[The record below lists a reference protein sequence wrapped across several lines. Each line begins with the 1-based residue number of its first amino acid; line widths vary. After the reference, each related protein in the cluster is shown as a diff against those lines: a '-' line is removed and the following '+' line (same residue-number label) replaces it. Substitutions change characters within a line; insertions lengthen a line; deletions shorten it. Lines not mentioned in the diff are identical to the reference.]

1 VVTNASPSPSAPGSA
16 ASPAAART
24 FRAGLLGV
32 CLLALA
38 LGAVGITNEG
48 YVSLHGDPARH
59 LMNGVYF
66 LDLARD
72 RPFATVSDFVEYT
85 RLYYARYPA
94 LGLGHL
100 PLLLP
105 IAEAP
110 MFAIFGVSI
119 VSARLVVLL
128 SAIAAAAYLYLLV
141 SDLYGV
147 RAGVFAA
154 AFMATSPLLVV
165 LTRSI
170 MSEMPTVAL
179 LVASAYYFH
188 RFCTTER
195 RGPLAAFVLTLV
207 LSLYA
212 KQLAIFVFPAFLGV
226 ALVELGI
233 RRLLKRDVLIAVGAI
248 AFFSLPVVPLTLV
261 MSPANVEFVRV
272 RTRVHYS
279 IVSSVID
286 AILPQLSIAILLL
299 AAAGFAMAVVKKDR
313 RVILFVLWVGGVFCG
328 LLLAGVLAPA
338 RYTIYWVPA
347 LSALAASTVVRA
359 RGAAAARVVVVVLL
373 IALGFQTWTAAHQ
386 HLVGAIGYEEAAR
399 FVIDSD
405 PGPTVL
411 FSGDID
417 TGYFSFFVRKHDPA
431 RRLVVLRSDKVLT
444 TSKLGRPSVEDR
456 IDRPE
461 EIYRVLHTFGTRYVV
476 IEDRPSR
483 SRVLEW
489 LRQELR
495 SPRFV
500 ERRRIPIGTS
510 DIRMPDTSLVVYE
523 FVDRT
528 APDQDA
534 VLDMHL
540 PIIGQSVSVK
550 LSDLIT
556 RKYLR

>member
-1 VVTNASPSPSAPGSA
+1 
-16 ASPAAART
+16 
-24 FRAGLLGV
+24 
-32 CLLALA
+32 
-38 LGAVGITNEG
+38 
-48 YVSLHGDPARH
+48 
-59 LMNGVYF
+59 
-66 LDLARD
+66 
-72 RPFATVSDFVEYT
+72 
-85 RLYYARYPA
+85 
-94 LGLGHL
+94 
-100 PLLLP
+100 
-105 IAEAP
+105 
-110 MFAIFGVSI
+110 
-119 VSARLVVLL
+119 
-128 SAIAAAAYLYLLV
+128 
-141 SDLYGV
+141 
-147 RAGVFAA
+147 
-154 AFMATSPLLVV
+154 
-165 LTRSI
+165 
-170 MSEMPTVAL
+170 
-179 LVASAYYFH
+179 
-188 RFCTTER
+188 
-195 RGPLAAFVLTLV
+195 
-207 LSLYA
+207 
-212 KQLAIFVFPAFLGV
+212 
-226 ALVELGI
+226 
-233 RRLLKRDVLIAVGAI
+233 
-248 AFFSLPVVPLTLV
+248 

-456 IDRPE
+456 IERPD
-461 EIYRVLHTFGTRYVV
+461 EIYRVLHTLGTRYVV

-489 LRQELR
+489 LREELR

-500 ERRRIPIGTS
+500 ERRRIPIGTT
-510 DIRMPDTSLVVYE
+510 DIRMPDTSLVIYE

-550 LSDLIT
+550 LSDLIA

>member
-1 VVTNASPSPSAPGSA
+1 VRGDDGSIPDPRRA
-16 ASPAAART
+16 QTGSRSRPLQ

-32 CLLALA
+32 CLLAL
-38 LGAVGITNEG
+38 LMGAVGITDEG

-72 RPFATVSDFVEYT
+72 RPFASVSDFVEYT

-119 VSARLVVLL
+119 LSARLVVLL
-128 SAIAAAAYLYLLV
+128 AAIAAAAYLYLLV
-141 SDLYGV
+141 SELYGV
-147 RAGVFAA
+147 TAGVFAA

-179 LVASAYYFH
+179 LVASAHYFH

-207 LSLYA
+207 LSVYA
-212 KQLAIFVFPAFLGV
+212 KQLAIFVFPAFLGA

-233 RRLLKRDVLIAVGAI
+233 RRLLKRDVLIVVGAI
-248 AFFSLPVVPLTLV
+248 AFFSLPVIPLTLV

-272 RTRVHYS
+272 RTGVHYS
-279 IVSSVID
+279 FVASIID
-286 AILPQLSIAILLL
+286 AILPQLSVPVLLL
-299 AAAGFAMAVVKKDR
+299 AAAGLAMAVVRRDR
-313 RVILFVLWVGGVFCG
+313 RVVLFVLWIGGVLGG
-328 LLLAGVLAPA
+328 LLIAGVLSPA

-347 LSALAASTVVRA
+347 LSALAASTIVRA
-359 RGAAAARVVVVVLL
+359 RGAAARVVVVVLVL
-373 IALGFQTWTAAHQ
+373 ALGFQTWTAAHQ

-399 FVIDSD
+399 FVIESD
-405 PGPTVL
+405 PGATVL

-461 EIYRVLHTFGTRYVV
+461 EIYRVLHTFGTRYVI

-489 LRQELR
+489 LRQELH
-495 SPRFV
+495 SSKFV
-500 ERRRIPIGTS
+500 ERKRIPIGTS
-510 DIRMPDTSLVVYE
+510 DIRMPDTSLVIYE

-528 APDQDA
+528 PPDKDA

-550 LSDLIT
+550 LSDLVA